1 MTTWESTD
9 NMENVTITS
18 DEAFERVT
26 SDEHFEEEKDG
37 GFLKQNTSWL
47 VQEIPNISFLDIAD
61 TMLENQKTL
70 YDRENWIL
78 RVGKAWRS
86 IEAQPQDIVTLK
98 MNTDYSVSPW
108 THYIEYDGSL
118 SSWNYT
124 VCKPTQTYN
133 ISSVEILQSWYYTI
147 SYWWTVDTNS
157 ATSLNISV
165 FKWDIINPIIIVWDE
180 YKDTN
185 LPDTMSWWKYKP
197 NVLLNAWDVLFMMI
211 ESDDTIKIYAD
222 TYFNVQFQQYNL

>member
-26 SDEHFEEEKDG
+26 SDEHFEEEKNW
-37 GFLKQNTSWL
+37 GFLQQNTSWL
-47 VQEIPNISFLDIAD
+47 VQEIPNISFLDVAD
-61 TMLENQKTL
+61 TMLENHKTL

-98 MNTDYSVSPW
+98 MNADYSVPAWRS
-108 THYIEYDGSL
+108 YIEYDSSL

-124 VCKPTQTYN
+124 VCKPTKTYN
-133 ISSVEILQSWYYTI
+133 INSVEILQSWYYTI

-165 FKWDIINPIIIVWDE
+165 FKWDLINPIMIVWDE

-185 LPDTMSWWKYKP
+185 LPNTMSWWKYKP

-211 ESDDTIKIYAD
+211 EADDTIKICAD